1 MFRYLHIL
9 SLFGRNLS
17 FSGVGGLSFMNVEN
31 LYFSCMVAIV
41 VTNVCNLEHSFDR
54 NMQESCK
61 NAPKMFKYL
70 QYDIL
75 LGKLLGGTCIAF
87 LPMQFQITIYTL

>member
-1 MFRYLHIL
+1 M
-9 SLFGRNLS
+9 
-17 FSGVGGLSFMNVEN
+17 VEN

-41 VTNVCNLEHSFDR
+41 VSNVCILEHLVDR

-61 NAPKMFKYL
+61 NVPKMFKYL
-70 QYDIL
+70 QYEIL

-87 LPMQFQITIYTL
+87 LPIQY